1 MTLKGILAISGQSG
15 LFKVLSEG
23 KNSVIV
29 ESLTTGKRS
38 TVYSN
43 AKMSALED
51 IAIYTTGEDMPL
63 KQVLKKIAEKED
75 KGIAID
81 AKNPPEEL
89 KKYFEEVL
97 PEYDKDRVYFSDIKK
112 VITWYNLLQEKSL
125 LNFEEEQEKEGEEK
139 EIKTEADI

>member
-1 MTLKGILAISGQSG
+1 MTLKGILAVSGQTG

-23 KNSVIV
+23 KSSVIV
-29 ESLTTGKRS
+29 ESLITGKRS

-75 KGIAID
+75 KGPAINV
-81 AKNPPEEL
+81 KNPPEEL

-112 VITWYNLLQEKSL
+112 VITWYNLLQEKGL
-125 LNFEEEQEKEGEEK
+125 LDFEDEKEKEGEEK